1 MEDRPS
7 PVSPPQAPVIVGTAG
22 ITMEMAV
29 AVVVVVCVG
38 VVEWRL

>member
-22 ITMEMAV
+22 ITMVMAV
-29 AVVVVVCVG
+29 AVVVVVYVQAVG
-38 VVEWRL
+38 WPS